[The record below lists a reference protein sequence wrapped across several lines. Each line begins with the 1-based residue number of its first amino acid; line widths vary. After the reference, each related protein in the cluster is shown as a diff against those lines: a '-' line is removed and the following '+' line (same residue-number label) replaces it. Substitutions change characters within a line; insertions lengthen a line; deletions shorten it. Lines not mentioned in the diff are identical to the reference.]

1 MSYIKRLI
9 DTELQRKLAASGA
22 VLIRG
27 AKACGKTESAKQFA
41 KSILQLDRDE
51 NIPLLFETAPKR
63 ILMGET
69 PRLIDEWQV
78 LPKLWDHVR
87 HEIDERQ
94 QNAQFI
100 LTGSAHPEENAK
112 MHSGAG
118 RFTILDMRTM
128 SWQELG
134 LSSGK
139 ISLADLTAYKPK
151 QREPLCIPYRQ
162 FKICSMAPP
171 SSGGLAVLQ
180 MMGMLAHQPMAK
192 LKPNSIEAI
201 HLISQAGKL
210 AFADRERFAADPDF
224 VKVPVQGLLAADYLK
239 QRATLLTAS
248 EGAPALAGEPEGAEP
263 LASGSAIEFANTSH
277 LSVVDSKGNAVSMTT
292 SIENVFG
299 SGLMVGG
306 FLLNNQLTDFSLSPE
321 QNGYLVANRVE
332 GGKRPRS
339 SMAPMMV
346 FDQNNKLKLVIGS
359 PGGSR
364 IINYVAQS
372 IVAVL
377 DWKLDVQQALSLPRI
392 THRNDYLALEKGT
405 VLEQQQGA
413 LEDMGYQVQIQDLNS
428 GLHAITISE
437 AGLQGAADPRREGRV
452 AGE

>member
-139 ISLADLTAYKPK
+139 ISLADLFESK
-151 QREPLCIPYRQ
+151 QIDIYDEP
-162 FKICSMAPP
+162 
-171 SSGGLAVLQ
+171 
-180 MMGMLAHQPMAK
+180 
-192 LKPNSIEAI
+192 
-201 HLISQAGKL
+201 
-210 AFADRERFAADPDF
+210 
-224 VKVPVQGLLAADYLK
+224 
-239 QRATLLTAS
+239 
-248 EGAPALAGEPEGAEP
+248 
-263 LASGSAIEFANTSH
+263 
-277 LSVVDSKGNAVSMTT
+277 T
-292 SIENVFG
+292 SIDLIIG
-299 SGLMVGG
+299 QLIKGG
-306 FLLNNQLTDFSLSPE
+306 F
-321 QNGYLVANRVE
+321 
-332 GGKRPRS
+332 PRQMNS
-339 SMAPMMV
+339 S
-346 FDQNNKLKLVIGS
+346 
-359 PGGSR
+359 
-364 IINYVAQS
+364 VAQS
-372 IVAVL
+372 ADINRAYVELLADVDMSRVSQTKRDPLKVRSLLKSLARNTSTLVDNAVL
-377 DWKLDVQQALSLPRI
+377 EKDIKEHETKSLSRPTIYDYLDVLQRLMI
-392 THRNDYLALEKGT
+392 
-405 VLEQQQGA
+405 
-413 LEDMGYQVQIQDLNS
+413 LEDQPAWNTHIRSTHTLRNSAKRHFTDVSLAAAALGANEQSLLNDLKFTGFLFESMVVHDLRVYGQVNDAKVYHYRDSS
-428 GLHAITISE
+428 GLEVDSIVQKHNGDWCAFEIKLGIGEIEEAAANLLRFASLVDSQKSGKPKSLNIITGTGMSYTRKDGINVISF
-437 AGLQGAADPRREGRV
+437 ASLGA
-452 AGE
+452 